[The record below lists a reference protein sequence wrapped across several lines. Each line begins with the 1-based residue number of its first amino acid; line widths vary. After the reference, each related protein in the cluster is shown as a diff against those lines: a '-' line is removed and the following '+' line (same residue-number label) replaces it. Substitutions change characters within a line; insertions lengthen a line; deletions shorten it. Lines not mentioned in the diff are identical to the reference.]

1 MKRMTIH
8 LYRRGSLSLKALGC
22 KDLTCFVVTFSLLFL
37 SFIFVSLAH
46 ASPRE
51 TKTVNSWFQ
60 NKRAASSKKKSS
72 ARTSTQ
78 DLPTIATS
86 VGSSKPSEYEDAF
99 DEPSFLDTARSS
111 TLPKAMKQVRSV
123 PDLGHPM
130 HVLPSTDQEIE
141 PRKLFNSNP
150 QSTDYESQIIA
161 EKIGLFVL
169 TLGSIIIQ
177 D

>member
-1 MKRMTIH
+1 MLCLH
-8 LYRRGSLSLKALGC
+8 LLSSLS
-22 KDLTCFVVTFSLLFL
+22 FVL
-37 SFIFVSLAH
+37 LAH

-72 ARTSTQ
+72 ARTSIQ
-78 DLPTIATS
+78 DLPTIATL

-99 DEPSFLDTARSS
+99 DDTSFLDTARSS
-111 TLPKAMKQVRSV
+111 TVPKAMKQVRSV

-130 HVLPSTDQEIE
+130 HLLPSTDQEME
-141 PRKLFNSNP
+141 LRKLFNGNP
-150 QSTDYESQIIA
+150 QPTDYESQIIA